1 MKRRFSSKQ
10 YAERLRR
17 QRRRLYLQ
25 DGVLSVRFIKFINEP
40 KPAPVLL
47 PVSDHTTAIVLPEPT
62 AGLICSA
69 CGHRYVD
76 PQTWVCG
83 ACGADHNEHLPKA
96 HVQPPYDD
104 HCRWCGC
111 PTSVGDYCEICG
123 VFNGFRTD
131 PVESAEEWAAS
142 LDMPSPPWPGGAA

>member
-40 KPAPVLL
+40 APLICTGCHQPRAACICHQPDFDPKPERDPDRCSWCGCPTDPGEYCEICGTHNESAE
-47 PVSDHTTAIVLPEPT
+47 EPT

-69 CGHRYVD
+69 CGHRYVS
-76 PQTWVCG
+76 PETWICG
-83 ACGADHNEHLPKA
+83 SCGADANE
-96 HVQPPYDD
+96 V
-104 HCRWCGC
+104 
-111 PTSVGDYCEICG
+111 
-123 VFNGFRTD
+123 
-131 PVESAEEWAAS
+131 
-142 LDMPSPPWPGGAA
+142 PWPGGAA